1 MKRTVC
7 FSILIA
13 ILASCTKDIAVKTGD
28 GEGCMSLNVDI
39 PSATKAAMSTDELL
53 NTASVK
59 IYKADFSGLV
69 RSYKYSE
76 MPQQLWLP
84 VDEYRVD
91 VLAGEAAKENPAP
104 ASWEQK
110 SYKGSKNFTI
120 NAGLNTPVQVEA
132 SVCNA
137 VTRISFAP
145 SVAENFAAG
154 YTFTVSIDGVENSSL
169 AYDESKSGA
178 EGYFNVYGLEEPSL
192 HWTFSGS
199 LSKDGSEFTKSGDIP
214 AVEGGKA
221 YTMNVNYTIKDGDV
235 SLSLMVDYTTEV
247 IDDVV
252 VFEPVS
258 TGISSSAAY
267 EIWAGHATVHAD
279 VDEAEFNDPSAI
291 KFMFRAEDSEEWHTV
306 PAVRE
311 SEGTYKAVLEG
322 LAPATTYEYKL
333 NIAGE
338 DLSDAKFTTDR
349 AQVLPNASFD
359 EVSLVAG
366 EKKTF
371 YKWWNPESADAACQT
386 AFWGSGNG
394 DEANKGSAGYLNM
407 GIIITAPVD
416 DDKMDGTRS
425 VVCQSQDAVIKF
437 AAGNIFT
444 GSWNGL
450 VGTTGGKVLFGR
462 PWTTRPTALRLW
474 VKYSAGT
481 FDYVADNC
489 PGNIT
494 KGVDYDMGSVKI
506 ALGTWDNRTYGGTKE
521 SPIEVNTTNTATFVD
536 YNTDPSTIANGE
548 LILYG
553 DGYQS
558 INGGEKQ
565 TANIGEWRQIT
576 IPFDYRNLT
585 TMPTHIVIS
594 CASSIYGDYF
604 SGSTSARLYL
614 DGFELLYE

>member
-13 ILASCTKDIAVKTGD
+13 ILASCTKDIAVKTGE
-28 GEGCMSLNVDI
+28 GEGYMSLNVDI
-39 PSATKAAMSTDELL
+39 PSATKAAMDADELL

-76 MPQQLWLP
+76 MPEHLWLP

-110 SYKGSKNFTI
+110 SYKGSRTFTI

-169 AYDESKSGA
+169 TYDESKSGA
-178 EGYFNVYGLEEPSL
+178 EGYFNVNGLEEPSL
-192 HWTFSGS
+192 LWTFSGN
-199 LSKDGSEFTKSGDIP
+199 LSKDGSEFTKSGVIP
-214 AVEGGKA
+214 AVKGGKA

-252 VFEPVS
+252 VFEPAS

-279 VDEAEFNDPSAI
+279 VDEVEYNDPSAI
-291 KFMFRAEDSEEWHTV
+291 KFMYRAEGSEEWQTV
-306 PAVRE
+306 DAERE
-311 SEGTYKAVLEG
+311 SEGTYKAVLTG
-322 LAPATTYEYKL
+322 LDPATTYEYKL

-338 DLSDAKFTTDR
+338 DLSDAKFTT
-349 AQVLPNASFD
+349 AQAKTLPNGSFD
-359 EVSLVAG
+359 EISKVSG
-366 EKKTF
+366 ESF
-371 YKWWNPESADAACQT
+371 YKWWNPDSEIPECRT
-386 AFWGSGNG
+386 EFWASGNG
-394 DEANKGSAGYLNM
+394 DEKQGGSAGM
-407 GIIITAPVD
+407 GYVITEPS
-416 DDKMDGTRS
+416 DDKMDGDRS
-425 VVCQSQDAVIKF
+425 VLCLSKWAVVKF

-444 GSWNGL
+444 GSWNG
-450 VGTTGGKVLFGR
+450 TTSDLKGGKVMFGR
-462 PWTTRPTALRLW
+462 PWTARPTALRVW
-474 VKYSAGT
+474 AKYSADVINHVDKVPSGVT
-481 FDYVADNC
+481 VN
-489 PGNIT
+489 
-494 KGVDYDMGSVKI
+494 KGVDYDMGSIKV
-506 ALGTWDNRTYGGTKE
+506 ALGTWDYRTYGGTRE
-521 SPIEVNTTNTATFVD
+521 SPIFVNTKELSTFVD
-536 YNTDPSTIANGE
+536 FNTDASTIANGE
-548 LILYG
+548 LVLYG

-565 TANIGEWRQIT
+565 AASVGEWRQIT
-576 IPFDYRNLT
+576 IPIDYRNLT

-604 SGSTSARLYL
+604 TGCDSARLYL